1 MKIDIKID
9 TKELEAKT
17 LREAKRLAYS
27 AVQGLNKTAT
37 DIQTAQR
44 VNLDRKFT
52 IRKAGFMYR
61 LIKVAFAS
69 VGKEVPFAEVY
80 VDPTKTR
87 VLLGLFEDGGT
98 RDAAKGQN
106 VAVPITGEA
115 ARPSF
120 GSLVIDAFTF
130 TKLRFKPRDGSHG
143 GQTVYEGKQNTFL
156 IPGVGVFQRIGQKA
170 TQLIYAFKR
179 PMKMDKRLGF
189 TDTAEKTFNEKFEKN
204 FNDAYNSKKT

>member
-17 LREAKRLAYS
+17 LRESKRLAYS

-52 IRKAGFMYR
+52 LRKAGFIYR

-69 VGKEVPFAEVY
+69 VGKDVPFAEVY
-80 VDPTKTR
+80 VDPTKQR

-120 GSLVIDAFTF
+120 GSLVVDAFTF
-130 TKLRFKPRDGSHG
+130 TKLRFKPRDGKHG
-143 GQTVYEGKQNTFL
+143 GQTVYEGKQGTFL

-170 TQLIYAFKR
+170 TELIYAFKK
-179 PMKMDKRLGF
+179 PMKLDKRLEF
-189 TDTAEKTFNEKFEKN
+189 TKTAEQVFKDKFEKN
-204 FNDAYNSKKT
+204 FNDAYESKKS

>member
-1 MKIDIKID
+1 MKIDIQID

-17 LREAKRLAYS
+17 LREAKRLAFS
-27 AVQGLNKTAT
+27 AVQAINKTAT
-37 DIQTAQR
+37 DVQTAQR
-44 VNLDRKFT
+44 VNLDRRFT

-69 VGKEVPFAEVY
+69 VGKDVPFAEIY

-98 RDAAKGQN
+98 RDAAKGAK

-120 GSLVIDAFTF
+120 GSLVLDAFTF
-130 TKLRFKPRDGSHG
+130 TKLRFKPRDGNHG

-170 TQLIYAFKR
+170 TELIYAFKR

-189 TDTAEKTFNEKFEKN
+189 TDTAEKVFSEKFQKN
-204 FNDAYNSKKT
+204 FNDAYNSKK